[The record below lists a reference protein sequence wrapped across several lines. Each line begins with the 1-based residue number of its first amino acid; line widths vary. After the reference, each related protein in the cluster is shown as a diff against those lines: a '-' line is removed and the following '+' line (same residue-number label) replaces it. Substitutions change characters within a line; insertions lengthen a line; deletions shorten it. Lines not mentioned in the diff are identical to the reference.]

1 MKISVLGAGK
11 EVGRSAFLVTCENT
25 NILLDYGVLLKRE
38 PIFPLHVRPKDINA
52 VVLSHAHLD
61 HSGYIP
67 SLFLSSSTDIPV
79 LGTLPTFELSQLLI
93 EDMIKISGLYLPFEY
108 LDLINMINHCKSL
121 QYREKHSIGDV
132 DITLHESGHVIG
144 GASIMMKYQGKRIFY
159 TGDINTRGSKL
170 LRPADLDLPNIDLL
184 IIESTY
190 SQTEQM
196 PREESER
203 RLLEFAYEVVDRGG
217 TLFIP
222 AFSVE
227 RAQEIACVLKTHQ
240 FKHKVAMDGMALK
253 VNEIMLKYTSY
264 LRDPEIFKKAVL
276 EAEWVHG
283 WQRRK
288 QLVREP
294 GVIISPAGMLV
305 GGSAVFYLQ
314 EIAKDPKNG
323 VAMVSYQGEGTPGRA
338 LLDKKI
344 ITYDGKMRKC
354 LAEVNRFEFSGH
366 NSRSEL
372 FEILDKIKGNPEV
385 LAIHGDGNSCTKF
398 AEEIQDK
405 YGFKAKAPSQ
415 GDVIEIS

>member
-52 VVLSHAHLD
+52 VILSHAHLD

-79 LGTLPTFELSQLLI
+79 IGTLPTFELSQLLI

-108 LDLINMINHCKSL
+108 LDLINMINHCKNL
-121 QYREKHSIGDV
+121 QYREKHSVGDV
-132 DITLHESGHVIG
+132 DISLHESGHVIG
-144 GASIMMKYQGKRIFY
+144 GASIMMEYQGKRIFY

-203 RLLEFAYEVVDRGG
+203 RLLDFAYEVVDRGG

-385 LAIHGDGNSCTKF
+385 LAIHGDGNSCTRF

>member
-38 PIFPLHVRPKDINA
+38 PSFPLHVRPKDINA

-67 SLFLSSSTDIPV
+67 SLFLSSATDISV

-108 LDLINMINHCKSL
+108 LDLINMINHCKNL

-144 GASIMMKYQGKRIFY
+144 GASIMMEYQGKRIFY

-170 LRPADLDLPNIDLL
+170 LRPADLDLPNVDLL

-203 RLLEFAYEVVDRGG
+203 RLLDFAYEVVDRGG

-385 LAIHGDGNSCTKF
+385 LAIHGDGNSCTRF

-415 GDVIEIS
+415 GDVIEIN